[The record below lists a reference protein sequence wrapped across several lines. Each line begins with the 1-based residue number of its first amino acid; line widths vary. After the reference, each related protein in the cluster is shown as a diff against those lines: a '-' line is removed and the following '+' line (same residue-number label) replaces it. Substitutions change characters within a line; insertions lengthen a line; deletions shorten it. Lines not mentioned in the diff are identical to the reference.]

1 MHYSLK
7 KKIYN
12 NNHKHIAIALLSLW
26 FWVSRKLSVIIAIY
40 ENKAV
45 LNGLVKVLGFMITN
59 DY

>member
-7 KKIYN
+7 KKNN